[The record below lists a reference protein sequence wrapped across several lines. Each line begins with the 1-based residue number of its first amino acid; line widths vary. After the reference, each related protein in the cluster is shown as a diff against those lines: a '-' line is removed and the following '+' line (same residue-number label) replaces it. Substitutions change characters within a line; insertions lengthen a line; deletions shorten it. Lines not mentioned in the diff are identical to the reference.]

1 MESKLLYAHHPH
13 KETQINNRNFFRIRL
28 NFIIRFRWYSFHS
41 GALYLFK
48 ITSLFVYT
56 QSDHPQ
62 QQTHFLHFLFDRCLF
77 WNFKKT
83 TTVDEFDCI
92 TYMRALNIHAF
103 IMCSNTSTDLILS
116 SWKSHRQQ
124 LFSIYWFGLNIIVIC
139 SISFHH
145 INIKTPNNVTF
156 FMEAPKINRLLV
168 SDSIR
173 ECFFFLSRIC
183 K

>member
-92 TYMRALNIHAF
+92 VYNVHESTKYSRFYYVLEYLNGFNPIQLEISPPTIVF
-103 IMCSNTSTDLILS
+103 YLLIRFKYYCYLFDQFS
-116 SWKSHRQQ
+116 SYKH
-124 LFSIYWFGLNIIVIC
+124 
-139 SISFHH
+139 
-145 INIKTPNNVTF
+145 
-156 FMEAPKINRLLV
+156 
-168 SDSIR
+168 
-173 ECFFFLSRIC
+173 
-183 K
+183 